1 MFTGIVE
8 EAGEVTSV
16 DDEGRRIRV
25 RCSFADELSQGQSVA
40 VDGVCLTVED
50 HTAEEFEVFVSDES
64 LEKTSFDAVAAGDIV
79 NLERAL
85 PADGR
90 FDGHVVQGHV
100 DTTTEV
106 SRVEE
111 DEGGWTYWFQIPKG
125 FESYVAEKGSVAVDG
140 VSLTVASVD
149 DGEFS
154 VAVIPETRRATN
166 FTMLG
171 AGDHVNFEADVL
183 AKYVEST
190 AESYLDS

>member
-8 EAGEVTSV
+8 EAGEVVSV
-16 DDEGRRIRV
+16 DDGGRRLRV
-25 RCSFADELSQGQSVA
+25 ECSFADELTQGQSVS
-40 VDGVCLTVED
+40 VNGVCLTVED
-50 HTAEEFEVFVSDES
+50 STAEEFEVFVSDES
-64 LEKTSFDAVAAGDIV
+64 LEKTSFSSVDAGSLV

-106 SRVEE
+106 SDVGQG
-111 DEGGWTYWFQIPKG
+111 EGGWTYWFTVPEG
-125 FESYVAEKGSVAVDG
+125 FEAYIVEKGSVAVDG
-140 VSLTVASVD
+140 VSLTVADVD
-149 DGEFS
+149 GDRFS

-166 FTMLG
+166 FTELA
-171 AGDHVNFEADVL
+171 AGDEVNFEADVL

-190 AESYLDS
+190 ATEYLDS